1 MKLILRI
8 SALML
13 LLAPAFGQ
21 FDKIKARV
29 SVQYSKIMNQES
41 FINIEAKY
49 KGENGIEPATQV
61 EFRLYQRIAE
71 DSLLHL
77 GTARTNQN
85 GIAKFL
91 LTNHHDSTA
100 SVSRDFTFIVKI
112 ENDPKFSDAET
123 TLTFSDAH
131 LAAVLETVDSVN
143 QITAT
148 LTDAT
153 GQPVTGQPLRVQLQR
168 MFGPLSIGE
177 ESYETD
183 ENGAIT
189 VPIDEPMPGI
199 NGVLTF
205 EVVLSES
212 DEYGTVMA
220 IIDARIGLPI
230 ADHSTFDERTMWSPP
245 SKTPYYL
252 LIFPNLIIL
261 GVWVPILILIV
272 NLIRISKA
280 GIKSKI

>member
-13 LLAPAFGQ
+13 LLTPAFGQ
-21 FDKIKARV
+21 VNKIKARV

-41 FINIEAKY
+41 FISIEAKY
-49 KGENGIEPATQV
+49 KGENGIEPASQV
-61 EFRLYQRIAE
+61 QFRVYKRIAE

-77 GTARTNQN
+77 GTIATNHS
-85 GIAKFL
+85 GIAKFSL
-91 LTNHHDSTA
+91 ANYQDSLTSLNG
-100 SVSRDFTFIVKI
+100 DFTFLAKI

-123 TLTFSDAH
+123 ELIISDTN
-131 LAAVLETVDSVN
+131 LAADMETVDSVY

-148 LTDAT
+148 LTDAS
-153 GQPVTGQPLRVQLQR
+153 GQPVAGQPLRVQLQR
-168 MFGPLSIGE
+168 MFGPLSIGA

-183 ENGAIT
+183 ENGTII
-189 VPIDEPMPGI
+189 VPVEEPMPGI

-205 EVVLSES
+205 EVVLNES
-212 DEYGTVMA
+212 DEYGTVKA
-220 IIDARIGLPI
+220 IIDAPIGLPI
-230 ADHSTFDERTMWSPP
+230 TDHSTFDKRTMWSPP

-261 GVWVPILILIV
+261 GVWIPILILV
-272 NLIRISKA
+272 FNLYRISKA
-280 GIKSKI
+280 KPDTL

>member
-1 MKLILRI
+1 MKLILKI
-8 SALML
+8 STL
-13 LLAPAFGQ
+13 LLLVTSVFGQ
-21 FDKIKARV
+21 VDKIKARV
-29 SVQYSKIMNQES
+29 SVQYNKIMNQES
-41 FINIEAKY
+41 FISISAKY
-49 KGENGIEPATQV
+49 KGENGFEPATNV
-61 EFRLYQRIAE
+61 EFHAYQKISE

-77 GTARTNQN
+77 GTVTTNTFGAAKFPLSENQN
-85 GIAKFL
+85 SI
-91 LTNHHDSTA
+91 TSVDSN
-100 SVSRDFTFIVKI
+100 FTFLVRI

-123 TLTFSDAH
+123 ELTISDAN
-131 LAAVLETVDSVN
+131 LVAGIETVDSVN

-153 GQPVTGQPLRVQLQR
+153 GQPLAGQPLRVQLQR

-189 VPIDEPMPGI
+189 VPIEEPMPGI

-205 EVVLSES
+205 EIVLNES
-212 DEYGTVMA
+212 DEYGTVKA
-220 IIDARIGLPI
+220 IIDAPIGIPI
-230 ADHSTFDERTMWSPP
+230 ADHSTYDKRTMWSPP

-261 GVWVPILILIV
+261 GVWVPILILII
-272 NLIRISKA
+272 NLSRISRAKVD
-280 GIKSKI
+280 S

>member
-21 FDKIKARV
+21 VNKIKARV
-29 SVQYSKIMNQES
+29 SVQYTKIMNQES

-61 EFRLYQRIAE
+61 GFRLYQRIAE

-77 GTARTNQN
+77 GTIATNHN
-85 GIAKFL
+85 GIAKFPL
-91 LTNHHDSTA
+91 ANHQDSIT
-100 SVSRDFTFIVKI
+100 SVNGGFTFLVKI

-123 TLTFSDAH
+123 EITISNANLVAIQ
-131 LAAVLETVDSVN
+131 ETIDSVN
-143 QITAT
+143 QIRAT
-148 LTDAT
+148 LTDAS

-168 MFGPLSIGE
+168 MFGPLSIGA
-177 ESYETD
+177 ESYQTD
-183 ENGAIT
+183 ENGTIT
-189 VPIDEPMPGI
+189 VPLEEPMPGI

-212 DEYGTVMA
+212 DEYGTVKA
-220 IIDARIGLPI
+220 IIDAPIGIPI
-230 ADHSTFDERTMWSPP
+230 ADHSTFDKRTMWSPP

-272 NLIRISKA
+272 NLFRISKA
-280 GIKSKI
+280 KINS

>member
-13 LLAPAFGQ
+13 LLTPAFGQ
-21 FDKIKARV
+21 ASKTKARV

-41 FINIEAKY
+41 FISIEAKY
-49 KGENGIEPATQV
+49 KGENGIEPATKL
-61 EFRLYQRIAE
+61 EFRVYQRIAE

-77 GTARTNQN
+77 GTITTNHN
-85 GIAKFL
+85 GIAKFPL
-91 LTNHHDSTA
+91 ASRQDSITPL
-100 SVSRDFTFIVKI
+100 SGNFTFLVKI
-112 ENDPKFSDAET
+112 ENDSKFSDAET
-123 TLTFSDAH
+123 ELTISDAN
-131 LAAVLETVDSVN
+131 LVAGLETVDSVN

-153 GQPVTGQPLRVQLQR
+153 GQPLAGQPLRVQLQR

-177 ESYETD
+177 ESYATD
-183 ENGAIT
+183 ENGTIT
-189 VPIDEPMPGI
+189 VPVEEPMPGI

-205 EVVLSES
+205 EVLLNES
-212 DEYGTVMA
+212 DQYGTVKA
-220 IIDARIGLPI
+220 IIAAPIGTPI
-230 ADHSTFDERTMWSPP
+230 TDHSTFDKRTMWSPP

-261 GVWVPILILIV
+261 GVWVPILMLII
-272 NLIRISKA
+272 NLFRISRAKVD
-280 GIKSKI
+280 S

>member
-8 SALML
+8 SALIL

-21 FDKIKARV
+21 VDKIKARV
-29 SVQYSKIMNQES
+29 SVQYIKIMNQES

-61 EFRLYQRIAE
+61 KFRVYQRIAE
-71 DSLLHL
+71 DSLLHH
-77 GTARTNQN
+77 GTATTNQN
-85 GIAKFL
+85 GVATFL

-100 SVSRDFTFIVKI
+100 SVSGDFTFIVKI

-131 LAAVLETVDSVN
+131 LAVVLETVDSVN

-153 GQPVTGQPLRVQLQR
+153 GHPVAGQPLSVQLQR

-183 ENGAIT
+183 ENGTIT
-189 VPIDEPMPGI
+189 VPVEEPMPGI

-205 EVVLSES
+205 EVVLNES
-212 DEYGTVMA
+212 DEYGTVKA
-220 IIDARIGLPI
+220 IIDAPIGIPI
-230 ADHSTFDERTMWSPP
+230 TDHSTFDKRTMWSPP

-261 GVWVPILILIV
+261 GVWIPILMLII
-272 NLIRISKA
+272 NLFRISRAKVD
-280 GIKSKI
+280 S

>member
-21 FDKIKARV
+21 VNKIKARV

-41 FINIEAKY
+41 FISIEAKY
-49 KGENGIEPATQV
+49 KGENGIEPATQM
-61 EFRLYQRIAE
+61 EFRVYQRIAE

-77 GTARTNQN
+77 ATVTTNHN
-85 GIAKFL
+85 GIAKFPL
-91 LTNHHDSTA
+91 ANHQDSITSTNGG
-100 SVSRDFTFIVKI
+100 FTFLVKI
-112 ENDPKFSDAET
+112 ENDSKFSDAET
-123 TLTFSDAH
+123 ELTISDAN
-131 LAAVLETVDSVN
+131 LVAVLETVDSVN

-148 LTDAT
+148 LIDAT
-153 GQPVTGQPLRVQLQR
+153 GQPVAGQQLRVQLQR

-183 ENGAIT
+183 ENGTIT
-189 VPIDEPMPGI
+189 VSLEEPMPGI
-199 NGVLTF
+199 NGVLAF
-205 EVVLSES
+205 EVVLNES
-212 DEYGTVMA
+212 DEYGTVKA
-220 IIDARIGLPI
+220 IIDAPIGIPI
-230 ADHSTFDERTMWSPP
+230 TDHSTFDKRTMWSPP

-261 GVWVPILILIV
+261 GVWVPILMLII
-272 NLIRISKA
+272 NLFRISRAKVD
-280 GIKSKI
+280 S

>member
-13 LLAPAFGQ
+13 LLTPAFGQ
-21 FDKIKARV
+21 VDKTKARV

-41 FINIEAKY
+41 FISIEAKY
-49 KGENGIEPATQV
+49 KSENGIEPATQV
-61 EFRLYQRIAE
+61 EFQVYQRIAE
-71 DSLLHL
+71 DSLHQL
-77 GTARTNQN
+77 GTIATNHS
-85 GIAKFL
+85 GIAKFPL
-91 LTNHHDSTA
+91 ANHKDSTT
-100 SVSRDFTFIVKI
+100 SLSGNFSFVVKI

-123 TLTFSDAH
+123 ELTISDAN
-131 LAAVLETVDSVN
+131 LVAGLETVDSIN

-148 LTDAT
+148 LTDAL
-153 GQPVTGQPLRVQLQR
+153 GQPVAGQPLRVQLQR

-183 ENGAIT
+183 ENGTIT
-189 VPIDEPMPGI
+189 VLVEEPMPGI

-205 EVVLSES
+205 EVVLNES
-212 DEYGTVMA
+212 DEYGTVKA
-220 IIDARIGLPI
+220 IIDAPIGLPI
-230 ADHSTFDERTMWSPP
+230 TDHSTFDKRTMWSPP

-261 GVWVPILILIV
+261 GVWVPILMLII
-272 NLIRISKA
+272 NLFRISRAKTDL
-280 GIKSKI
+280 

>member
-21 FDKIKARV
+21 VNKIKARV
-29 SVQYSKIMNQES
+29 SVQYTKIMNQES
-41 FINIEAKY
+41 FISMEAKY

-61 EFRLYQRIAE
+61 EFRVYQRIAE
-71 DSLLHL
+71 DSLFHL
-77 GTARTNQN
+77 GTIATNNN
-85 GIAKFL
+85 GIAKFSL
-91 LTNHHDSTA
+91 ANHQDSTA
-100 SVSRDFTFIVKI
+100 SLSGDFSFVVKI

-123 TLTFSDAH
+123 ELTISDAN
-131 LAAVLETVDSVN
+131 LVARLETVDSVN

-148 LTDAT
+148 LTDAS
-153 GQPVTGQPLRVQLQR
+153 GQPVAGQTLRVQLQR

-177 ESYETD
+177 ETYETD
-183 ENGAIT
+183 ENGTIT
-189 VPIDEPMPGI
+189 VPVEEPMPGI

-205 EVVLSES
+205 EVVLNES
-212 DEYGTVMA
+212 DEYGTVKA
-220 IIDARIGLPI
+220 IIDASIGILI
-230 ADHSTFDERTMWSPP
+230 TDHSTFDKRTMWSPP

-261 GVWVPILILIV
+261 GVWVPILMLII
-272 NLIRISKA
+272 NLFRISRAKVD
-280 GIKSKI
+280 S

>member
-21 FDKIKARV
+21 VDKIKARV
-29 SVQYSKIMNQES
+29 SVRYTKIMNQES

-61 EFRLYQRIAE
+61 EFRVYQRIAE

-77 GTARTNQN
+77 GTTTTNQN
-85 GIAKFL
+85 GVVRFL
-91 LTNHHDSTA
+91 LTNHPDSIA
-100 SVSRDFTFIVKI
+100 SLSSDFTFIVKI
-112 ENDPKFSDAET
+112 ENDLKFSDAET
-123 TLTFSDAH
+123 TLSFSDAN
-131 LAAVLETVDSVN
+131 LVAVLETVDSVN

-153 GQPVTGQPLRVQLQR
+153 GHPVAGQPLSVQLQR

-189 VPIDEPMPGI
+189 VPIEEPMPGI

-212 DEYGTVMA
+212 DEYGTVKA
-220 IIDARIGLPI
+220 IIDAPIGLPI
-230 ADHSTFDERTMWSPP
+230 ADHSTFDKRTMWSPP

-280 GIKSKI
+280 GIKSQI